1 MLGDLGHSPRMCYH
15 ASSFSKLDYYV
26 NLCGYVETEPSH
38 QIVDDVNIDIIP
50 IEAIKNTSNL
60 PFIMFAILKVVR
72 QCGKFGVYYGTPED
86 QITL

>member
-15 ASSFSKLDYYV
+15 ALSFSKLDYYV

-50 IEAIKNTSNL
+50 IEAIKTL
-60 PFIMFAILKVVR
+60 AICHLLCLRSSKLFDNA
-72 QCGKFGVYYGTPED
+72 GKFGVYYGTPED